1 MHKFKEHKEHSKRVL
16 FLESEQTKTPKIEH
30 IEDVLFGKGVVGA
43 KQILRVLNSLKERL
57 SGTELATRE
66 DILSISENLM
76 KASRLLSDINTL
88 TLNRI
93 STSDTLKNQFKTYTA
108 IKRNK
113 LTEPNLTNAFV
124 KWVEQTL
131 NSNILKT
138 KRTPTIYKRQ
148 AEKTEILRFY
158 RNNAK
163 DIPLIFEFLSLVLE
177 AKKLIS
183 QKMKNVKDDDL
194 LVKESFIDFI
204 EPIPQ
209 GSK

>member
-1 MHKFKEHKEHSKRVL
+1 VL